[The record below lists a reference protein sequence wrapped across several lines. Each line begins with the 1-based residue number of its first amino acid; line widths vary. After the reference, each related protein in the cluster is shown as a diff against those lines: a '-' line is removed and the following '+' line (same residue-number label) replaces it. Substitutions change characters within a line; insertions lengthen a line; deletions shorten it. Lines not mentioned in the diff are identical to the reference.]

1 MNIHNPF
8 TLPELEFVGGST
20 QELVF
25 HCYHEQNGK
34 PTELS
39 SCTANFSLISYV
51 NKYGSPLISKAME
64 IRAGTDDDEGICN
77 ILAVVLEPSDTLE
90 LRGKYIYQIALKDV
104 TGLAEIPGQGLF
116 HINNNINKGFIS

>member
-34 PTELS
+34 PTDLS

-51 NKYGSPLISKAME
+51 NKYGSPLVSKAMD
-64 IRAGTDDDEGICN
+64 IRAGTDNDDGISISWLSYWN
-77 ILAVVLEPSDTLE
+77 
-90 LRGKYIYQIALKDV
+90 LRIRWNCEENTSIKLR
-104 TGLAEIPGQGLF
+104 
-116 HINNNINKGFIS
+116 